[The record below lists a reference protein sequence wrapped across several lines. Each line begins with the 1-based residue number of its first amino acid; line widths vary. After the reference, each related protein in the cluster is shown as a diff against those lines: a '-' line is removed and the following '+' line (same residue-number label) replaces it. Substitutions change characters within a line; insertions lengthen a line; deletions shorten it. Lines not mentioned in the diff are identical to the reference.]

1 MTEAKAGGRQGPA
14 DQPDATQLFRAFMQH
29 SPFGLQL
36 GLRLE
41 ELEPDRCRL
50 ALPFDESLATYGS
63 VVHGGAL
70 ATLVDTAATGAA
82 WSAAGSGVVGG
93 GTVDLT
99 IHYLRPAEGELL
111 IAEARIIHRGR
122 SLCSAE
128 VVVTAGD
135 DEPVAQALVTYKLK
149 LSG

>member
-1 MTEAKAGGRQGPA
+1 VS
-14 DQPDATQLFRAFMQH
+14 DQPDAAELFRAFMEN
-29 SPFGLQL
+29 SPFGLKL

-82 WSAAGSGVVGG
+82 WSGAGKGVVGG

-111 IAEARIIHRGR
+111 VAEARIVHRGR

-128 VVVTAGD
+128 VEVTAGD
-135 DEPVAQALVTYKLK
+135 GELVVKALATYKLK
-149 LSG
+149 VSG

>member
-1 MTEAKAGGRQGPA
+1 LSAAEEDAGGQEG
-14 DQPDATQLFRAFMQH
+14 QPNGAELFRAFMEH
-29 SPFGLQL
+29 SPFGLKL

-41 ELEPDRCRL
+41 ELEPDRCRI

-82 WSAAGSGVVGG
+82 WSDTGEGVAGG

-99 IHYLRPAEGELL
+99 IHYLRPADGDSLV
-111 IAEARIIHRGR
+111 AEARVIHRGR
-122 SLCSAE
+122 SVCSVE
-128 VVVTAGD
+128 VEVTSGD
-135 DEPVAQALVTYKLK
+135 DEEPLVKALVTYKLK
-149 LSG
+149 MGG